1 MLLGFFQC
9 PNVRKNYLA
18 VVTNMADIGRFF
30 LAVYENPAR
39 IGSMD
44 HIVGLEELKEKLL
57 LWMGTRISLN

>member
-18 VVTNMADIGRFF
+18 VLTNMADIGRFL
-30 LAVYENPAR
+30 LAVYENLAR